1 MRLIDAIFKY
11 MEPIQLELLETTD
24 KKREKELEKQ
34 LKPLRKEFKKV
45 SQKDDYDWE
54 NSGLHYDE
62 DEEDDVADRKKINP
76 KKIISDEE
84 YAQLIDKWSKI
95 VGEQLYT
102 PDQQNYLDRKELL
115 LSHLVNRS
123 EEERKFYLE
132 RFEYDWAH
140 RKEEIEDRKRRKQEH
155 IQYVNMINSMT
166 PEELKRFRSLR
177 DEDPE
182 RDKLYKSVSEVK
194 TKDEE

>member
-1 MRLIDAIFKY
+1 MRLKDVIYK
-11 MEPIQLELLETTD
+11 ELDLLSDKLLVETD
-24 KKREKELEKQ
+24 KKKIKELNKQ
-34 LKPLRKEFKKV
+34 YKKLYKEYMAVIDKDWTELKKDDVEGVYDDLKPHR
-45 SQKDDYDWE
+45 
-54 NSGLHYDE
+54 
-62 DEEDDVADRKKINP
+62 

-95 VGEQLYT
+95 VGKQLYT
-102 PDQQNYLDRKELL
+102 PEQQNYIDNKEVLME
-115 LSHLVNRS
+115 SIKDIMTP
-123 EEERKFYLE
+123 EEIKEELRKFDYE
-132 RFEYDWAH
+132 WTH
-140 RKEEIEDRKRRKQEH
+140 RKEEAEDRIRREQEH
-155 IQYVNMINSMT
+155 IQYVNMINNMT

>member
-1 MRLIDAIFKY
+1 MRLKDVIYK
-11 MEPIQLELLETTD
+11 ELDLLSDKLLVETD
-24 KKREKELEKQ
+24 KKKIKELNKQ
-34 LKPLRKEFKKV
+34 YKKLYKEYMAVIDKDWTELKKDDVEGVYDDLKPHR
-45 SQKDDYDWE
+45 
-54 NSGLHYDE
+54 
-62 DEEDDVADRKKINP
+62 

-102 PDQQNYLDRKELL
+102 PEQQNYLDRKELL

-140 RKEEIEDRKRRKQEH
+140 RKEEIEDRKRRRQ
-155 IQYVNMINSMT
+155 
-166 PEELKRFRSLR
+166 
-177 DEDPE
+177 
-182 RDKLYKSVSEVK
+182 
-194 TKDEE
+194 

>member
-1 MRLIDAIFKY
+1 MKLIDAIFKY
-11 MEPIQLELLETTD
+11 MEPIELELLETKD

-62 DEEDDVADRKKINP
+62 DEEDDIEDRKKINP

-102 PDQQNYLDRKELL
+102 PDQQHYINAKSILMESIKDIMTPEEIKEEL
-115 LSHLVNRS
+115 
-123 EEERKFYLE
+123 RKFD
-132 RFEYDWAH
+132 YDWTH
-140 RKEEIEDRKRRKQEH
+140 RKEEIEDRKRRRQQT
-155 IQYVNMINSMT
+155 ISINI
-166 PEELKRFRSLR
+166 
-177 DEDPE
+177 
-182 RDKLYKSVSEVK
+182 
-194 TKDEE
+194 

>member
-1 MRLIDAIFKY
+1 MILLNAIFKY

-62 DEEDDVADRKKINP
+62 EDDDIEDRKKINP

-102 PDQQNYLDRKELL
+102 PDQQNYIDTKEVLME
-115 LSHLVNRS
+115 SIKDIMTP
-123 EEERKFYLE
+123 EEIKEELRKFD
-132 RFEYDWAH
+132 YDWEH
-140 RKEEIEDRKRRKQEH
+140 RKEEVEDRKRRRQEH

>member
-1 MRLIDAIFKY
+1 MIKYIKKIALI
-11 MEPIQLELLETTD
+11 ELILD
-24 KKREKELEKQ
+24 
-34 LKPLRKEFKKV
+34 
-45 SQKDDYDWE
+45 
-54 NSGLHYDE
+54 YDE

-102 PDQQNYLDRKELL
+102 PDQQHYLDRKKELL
-115 LSHLVNRS
+115 EHLVNRS

>member
-11 MEPIQLELLETTD
+11 MEPIELELLETKD

-34 LKPLRKEFKKV
+34 LKPLYKEFDKVYKK
-45 SQKDDYDWE
+45 DCFDRI
-54 NSGLHYDE
+54 NSGLYE

-102 PDQQNYLDRKELL
+102 PDQQHYINAKSTLMESIKDIMTPEEIKEELRK
-115 LSHLVNRS
+115 
-123 EEERKFYLE
+123 
-132 RFEYDWAH
+132 FEYDWAH
-140 RKEEIEDRKRRKQEH
+140 RKEEVEDRKRRRQEH

>member
-1 MRLIDAIFKY
+1 MRLKDVIYK
-11 MEPIQLELLETTD
+11 ELDLLSDKLLVETD
-24 KKREKELEKQ
+24 KKKIKELNKQ
-34 LKPLRKEFKKV
+34 YKKLYKEYMAVIDKDWTELKKDDVEGVYDDLKPHR
-45 SQKDDYDWE
+45 
-54 NSGLHYDE
+54 
-62 DEEDDVADRKKINP
+62 

-84 YAQLIDKWSKI
+84 YEQLIDKWSKI

-102 PDQQNYLDRKELL
+102 PEQQNYLDQKELL

-140 RKEEIEDRKRRKQEH
+140 RKEEAEDRKRRKQEH

>member
-1 MRLIDAIFKY
+1 MKLIDAIFKY

-62 DEEDDVADRKKINP
+62 EDYGVEDRKKINP

-102 PDQQNYLDRKELL
+102 PDQQNYIDTKEVLIE
-115 LSHLVNRS
+115 SIKDIMTP
-123 EEERKFYLE
+123 EEIKEELRKFD
-132 RFEYDWAH
+132 YDWAH
-140 RKEEIEDRKRRKQEH
+140 RKEEIEDRKRRRQEH

>member
-1 MRLIDAIFKY
+1 MRLKDVIYK
-11 MEPIQLELLETTD
+11 ELDLLSDKLLVETD
-24 KKREKELEKQ
+24 KKKIKELNKQ
-34 LKPLRKEFKKV
+34 YKKLYKEYMAVIDKDWTELKKDDVEGVYDDLKPHR
-45 SQKDDYDWE
+45 
-54 NSGLHYDE
+54 
-62 DEEDDVADRKKINP
+62 

-84 YAQLIDKWSKI
+84 YEQLIDKWSKI

-102 PDQQNYLDRKELL
+102 PEQQNYLDQKELL

>member
-62 DEEDDVADRKKINP
+62 EDDDVEDRKKINP

-95 VGEQLYT
+95 VGKQLYT
-102 PDQQNYLDRKELL
+102 PEQQNYIDNKEVLME
-115 LSHLVNRS
+115 SIKDIMTP
-123 EEERKFYLE
+123 EEIKEELRKFDYE
-132 RFEYDWAH
+132 WTH
-140 RKEEIEDRKRRKQEH
+140 RKEEAEDRIRREQEH
-155 IQYVNMINSMT
+155 IQYVNMINNMT

>member
-1 MRLIDAIFKY
+1 MILLNAIFKY
-11 MEPIQLELLETTD
+11 MEPIELELLETKD

-34 LKPLRKEFKKV
+34 LKPLYKEFDKVYKK
-45 SQKDDYDWE
+45 DCFDRI
-54 NSGLHYDE
+54 NSGLYE
-62 DEEDDVADRKKINP
+62 DEEDEIEDRKKINP

-102 PDQQNYLDRKELL
+102 PDQQHYLDRKKELL
-115 LSHLVNRS
+115 EHLVNRS

>member
-1 MRLIDAIFKY
+1 MILLNAIFKY
-11 MEPIQLELLETTD
+11 MEPIELELLETKD

-34 LKPLRKEFKKV
+34 LKPLYKEFDKVYKK
-45 SQKDDYDWE
+45 DCFDRI
-54 NSGLHYDE
+54 NSGLYE
-62 DEEDDVADRKKINP
+62 DEEDEIEDRKKINP